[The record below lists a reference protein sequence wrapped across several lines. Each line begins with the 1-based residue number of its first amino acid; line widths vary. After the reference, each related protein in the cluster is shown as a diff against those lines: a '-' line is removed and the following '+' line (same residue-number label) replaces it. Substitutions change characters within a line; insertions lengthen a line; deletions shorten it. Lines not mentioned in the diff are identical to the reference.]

1 MDTGKKIRP
10 ISEKKRN
17 DIITQASKLF
27 LKKGFGAISMDEI
40 SQVAGVSKRTLYN
53 HFPTK
58 KKLFTEIVK
67 LEWQKLEYGD
77 VDNPV
82 QRDPEEFLT
91 EVMIHTFKVMF
102 SDRMASLLKLVIA
115 ESSKFPELKSLHAK
129 YGMESR
135 FNDFA
140 RYIEYLSEK
149 GILKVDE
156 PRIAAAQYI
165 GLIKECIYW
174 PWFFGTIAKPTEK
187 HQREIIERANKIFF
201 SHYKS

>member
-1 MDTGKKIRP
+1 METSKKIRP

-17 DIITQASKLF
+17 DILTQSAKLF

-40 SQVAGVSKRTLYN
+40 SKVAGVSKRTLYN

-77 VDNPV
+77 VDNPTE
-82 QRDPEEFLT
+82 RDPEEFLT
-91 EVMIHTFKVMF
+91 EAMMHTFKVMF
-102 SDRMASLLKLVIA
+102 SERMTNLLKLVIA
-115 ESSKFPELKSLHAK
+115 ESAKFPELKTLHAK

-140 RYIEYLSEK
+140 RYIDYLSKK
-149 GILKVDE
+149 GILDVDE

-174 PWFFGTIAKPTEK
+174 PWFFGTISKPTEK
-187 HQREIIERANKIFF
+187 HQREIIERANRIFF
-201 SHYKS
+201 KHYKA